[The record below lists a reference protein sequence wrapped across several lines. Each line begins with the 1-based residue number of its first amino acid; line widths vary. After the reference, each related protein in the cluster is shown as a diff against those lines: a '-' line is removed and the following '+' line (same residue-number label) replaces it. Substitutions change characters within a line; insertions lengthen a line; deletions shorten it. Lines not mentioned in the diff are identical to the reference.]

1 MPAPLR
7 FDIIS
12 IGCLSRNKLWGETD
26 VVRTPHAT
34 TTLIRSGKRN
44 ILVDPGLP
52 PVVLAARLQ
61 ERAGL
66 KPDQIDT
73 IFLTNFRPS
82 HRGGLSAFPKAKV
95 LLSERE
101 QQSTHDRL
109 ANWIAQAPPDDIDRK
124 LLVDEMKLLDSM
136 HVAPDK
142 LADNVDLFPLPGYT
156 EGTCGLLLSLPTLT
170 VLLAGDAV
178 PTLDHFLAGQT
189 LPDAQ
194 DFATALEALREA
206 YEIADLIIPGHD
218 NLFLNPRTQGM

>member
-1 MPAPLR
+1 M
-7 FDIIS
+7 
-12 IGCLSRNKLWGETD
+12 
-26 VVRTPHAT
+26 RTPHAT
-34 TTLIRSGKRN
+34 TTLIRSGNRN

-52 PVVLAARLQ
+52 PVVLTARLQ
-61 ERAGL
+61 ERTGL

-82 HRGGLSAFPKAKV
+82 HRGGLGAFPKARV
-95 LLSERE
+95 LLNERE
-101 QQSTHDRL
+101 QQSTHERL
-109 ANWIAQAPPDDIDRK
+109 ANWIAQAPPEDIDRK
-124 LLVDEMKLLDSM
+124 MLVDEMKLLDSM

-142 LADNVDLFPLPGYT
+142 LTDNVDLFPLPGYT